1 MAERSASVSHNLPQ
15 LSQAEVDAALEREI
29 ETARL
34 AATNTKD
41 TDLARAGFQA
51 MADLIAQRSPQ
62 QIERMERE
70 RGLSSSHFAAATTA
84 LSR

>member
-1 MAERSASVSHNLPQ
+1 MGAGRRGVFMASDRASVSRNLPQ
-15 LSQAEVDAALEREI
+15 PGQAERDAALEREI

-41 TDLARAGFQA
+41 PELARAGFKT
-51 MADLIAQRSPQ
+51 MADLIAQRSPE

-70 RGLSSSHFAAATTA
+70 RGL
-84 LSR
+84 R